1 MKRCSCLTVWLVVL
15 LLAGCA
21 GDNVYR
27 SSRQQRPV
35 HINGFPDDWEAEM
48 VYDIKSGILAGIS
61 NDNRYLYVVM
71 KISSPV
77 LKQKILMTGL
87 TLWIDPSGKKKKDK
101 GLVFPMQQAP
111 GMKQAMRN
119 PENKNRGMN
128 ADRELIN
135 SRYEAGME
143 AMELINLLGVG
154 TTEIAN
160 NISPIGVNGMI
171 RITPED
177 DLVYEVCLPLNRL
190 FPEPELYLVDSL
202 KTFSVGFET
211 GKLEI
216 PMDRPGN
223 NAGHGMGQGIGPTG
237 MAPARK
243 QGMGAGQN
251 PEINRSALA
260 ESSKY
265 WLKKVILSPASN

>member
-48 VYDIKSGILAGIS
+48 IYDIKSGILAGIS

-119 PENKNRGMN
+119 PENQNRGLK

-143 AMELINLLGVG
+143 AMELINILGEG

-177 DLVYEVCLPLNRL
+177 DLVYEVSLPLNRL
-190 FPEPELYLVDSL
+190 FPEPEIYLIDSL

-211 GKLEI
+211 GKLDVQ
-216 PMDRPGN
+216 MQRPGN
-223 NAGHGMGQGIGPTG
+223 DSGHGMGPGNGPS
-237 MAPARK
+237 
-243 QGMGAGQN
+243 GMGPANRQGQGTPPN
-251 PEINRSALA
+251 TEIDMSALA